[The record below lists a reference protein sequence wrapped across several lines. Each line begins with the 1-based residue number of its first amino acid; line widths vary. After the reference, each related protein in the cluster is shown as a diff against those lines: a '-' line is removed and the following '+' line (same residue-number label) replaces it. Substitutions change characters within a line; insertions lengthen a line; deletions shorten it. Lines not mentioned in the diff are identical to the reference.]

1 MNRVFI
7 IAFLSAFLYF
17 HLSAQDF
24 TDSNLPIVIINT
36 DQGMEIPDDPRIL
49 ADMKIIYRGPGLRN
63 YVSDQNTPGYLNYN
77 GRINIEIRG
86 SSTQVAE
93 KKQYGLTTLKNDD
106 KSNNNVKLLGLPK
119 ENDWILNGMVFD
131 TALIRDYLSYNL
143 SRQIGEYASRT
154 VYCEVV
160 INGNY
165 RGLYVL
171 QEKIKADENRVNI
184 IKIGVNDNSYPEVT
198 GGYITKSDKTTG
210 GDPVAWTLPSW
221 FGTPVDFI
229 HELPKPK
236 NVTSQ
241 QNEYIRSRFRLLQE
255 TSIAGDASP
264 LTGFPSIIDITSFI
278 DFILLNEL
286 ASNADGYMYST
297 FFHKDRNGK
306 LRAGPIWDFDLTYG
320 NDLFFWGYDR
330 SKTNV
335 WQLSNGEN
343 DGARF
348 WKELFENPLFR
359 CHAAKRW
366 NSLTRPGQPFNQE
379 VIESFIDRTVETISE
394 AVGREYARWGQKA
407 DHSRLI
413 ADLKLFISR
422 RIAWISANI
431 GSSTACDNTPVPPL
445 VISKI
450 DYHPESSSEFPDS
463 KDLEFI
469 EIKNNGNSRVDLTG
483 IYFGGTG
490 LVFQFQPYSSLGPLE
505 SIIIAGNSAAFRL
518 KYGFTPFATFSGSL
532 PDEGKELMLAD
543 AFGNIIDLV
552 SYSNKA
558 PWPDAD
564 GNGSY
569 LKLTDPDLDNN
580 DPSNWIATRETV
592 VHENIISADP
602 VIVLFPNPVANIL
615 NVRNNTLIIS
625 LMLYDVLGRPVKISE
640 VNSFECQFDVT
651 GLPSG
656 TYFLKIVTL
665 SGTFTERLLKN

>member
-1 MNRVFI
+1 MNRIFFTVLLAA
-7 IAFLSAFLYF
+7 AFCC
-17 HLSAQDF
+17 HLLAQDF

-36 DQGMEIPDDPRIL
+36 DQGMEIPDDPRIM
-49 ADMKIIYRGPGLRN
+49 ADMKIICRGPGLRN
-63 YVSDQNTPGYLNYN
+63 YVSDQNTPAYLNYN
-77 GRINIEIRG
+77 GRISIEIRG
-86 SSTQVAE
+86 SSTQVSE

-106 KSNNNVKLLGLPK
+106 KSNNNVNLLGLPR

-236 NVTSQ
+236 NVTVQ
-241 QNEYIRSRFRLLQE
+241 QNDYIRNQFRLLQA

-264 LTGFPSIIDITSFI
+264 VTGFPSIIDITSFI

-330 SKTNV
+330 SRTNV
-335 WQLSNGEN
+335 WQLSNREN

-348 WKELFENPLFR
+348 WKELFENPAFR

-366 NSLTRPGQPFNQE
+366 NRLTESGQPFNQA
-379 VIESFIDRTVETISE
+379 VIESFIDRTVETIRE
-394 AVGREYARWGQKA
+394 AAGREYGRWGQKA

-431 GSSTACDNTPVPPL
+431 GSSSACENTSVPPL

-463 KDLEFI
+463 KSLEFI

-490 LVFQFQPYSSLGPLE
+490 LVFQFQPYSSVGPFE
-505 SIIIAGNSAAFRL
+505 SVILAGNSAAFRQ
-518 KYGFTPFATFSGSL
+518 KYGFTPFAMFSGNL
-532 PDEGKELMLAD
+532 PDEGKDLVLAD
-543 AFGNIIDLV
+543 AFGNIIDHV
-552 SYSNKA
+552 GYSNKA
-558 PWPDAD
+558 PWPEAD
-564 GNGSY
+564 GNGCY

-580 DPSNWIATRETV
+580 DPSNWAATMESLTYENEIA
-592 VHENIISADP
+592 ADKGP
-602 VIVLFPNPVANIL
+602 ALFPNPVVNIL
-615 NVRNNTLIIS
+615 KIKNNTGIAS
-625 LMLYDVLGRPVKISE
+625 LMLYDIIGRLITASE
-640 VNSFECQFDVT
+640 VNSDECQLDLT
-651 GLPSG
+651 GFPSG
-656 TYFLKIVTL
+656 IYFLKIITQA
-665 SGTFTERLLKN
+665 GTFTEKLVKK